1 MGMTAWEAARSAAL
15 ALLGVA
21 AILLLG
27 EQLLWLLVAAG
38 GVVILRWGAWVFR
51 GCVQALRE
59 GTWL

>member
-1 MGMTAWEAARSAAL
+1 MGMTAWEAARSVAL

-38 GVVILRWGAWVFR
+38 AVLLLRWAWLLLPSLDDV
-51 GCVQALRE
+51 GEAL
-59 GTWL
+59 GL

>member
-21 AILLLG
+21 VVLLLG

-38 GVVILRWGAWVFR
+38 AALLLRWGAWVVL
-51 GCVQALRE
+51 GCVDAIRE
-59 GTWL
+59 AGR

>member
-1 MGMTAWEAARSAAL
+1 MGMTAWEAARSVAL

-38 GVVILRWGAWVFR
+38 AALLLRWLRLLWPTLDDVR
-51 GCVQALRE
+51 EAL
-59 GTWL
+59 GL